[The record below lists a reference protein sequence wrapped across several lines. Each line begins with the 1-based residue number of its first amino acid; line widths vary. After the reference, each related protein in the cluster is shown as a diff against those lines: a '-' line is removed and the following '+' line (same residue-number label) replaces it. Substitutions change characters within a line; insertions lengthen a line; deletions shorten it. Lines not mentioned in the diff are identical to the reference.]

1 MGPLT
6 TFASPTNSTAAAT
19 TTTTPLPAFV
29 AGAQADVR
37 GTLVAVHFRDERGF
51 AIFSLEQADGSRIRA
66 LGCLPAD
73 VTLRAVVRV
82 GGTWTRHA
90 QYGWQVQVKTVEL
103 VDHLDRRGVVA
114 FLVAYTTHLGP
125 VRAAQAVERFG
136 DRVFE
141 VIRQNPEE
149 LCAIK
154 GITPGRARAVH
165 ESFAQVASI
174 ANVDSWLRHIGL
186 GKADARRVREAYG
199 DDAVRLVRGNP
210 YRLADDIHGIGFV
223 TADSLRLMLG
233 IAPTSTFRLHA
244 ALKYV
249 LSLVARTEG
258 HVYLP
263 LGDLSDRTARQ
274 LDERRASTGRWEPD
288 PERVKAIRA
297 YIPHFTLTE
306 DARLEAGSSGDLA
319 ADDAHVYSRELYEAE
334 CLAAERLARL
344 LGQNT
349 PLFKPDEL
357 ESAIRQAEKDHEI
370 VLEADQRRAI
380 ATALTGQV
388 SIISGGPGE

>member
-1 MGPLT
+1 MSPVT
-6 TFASPTNSTAAAT
+6 TFASSTGRTAVT
-19 TTTTPLPAFV
+19 TITTPPLPAFV
-29 AGAQADVR
+29 AGAQADIR

-51 AIFSLEQADGSRIRA
+51 AIFSLEGADGSRIRA
-66 LGCLPAD
+66 LGYLPPD

-90 QYGWQVQVKTVEL
+90 QYGWQVQVRTVEL

-125 VRAAQAVERFG
+125 IRAAEAVERFG

-141 VIRQNPEE
+141 VIRDSPED

-154 GITPGRARAVH
+154 GITPSRARALH
-165 ESFAQVASI
+165 ESFAQVATI

-199 DDAVRLVRGNP
+199 DDAVRLVRENP
-210 YRLADDIHGIGFV
+210 YRLADEIHGIGFL

-249 LSLVARTEG
+249 LSVVARTEG

-263 LGDLSDRTARQ
+263 LAELTDRTARQ
-274 LDERRASTGRWEPD
+274 LDERRATTGRWETEPQL
-288 PERVKAIRA
+288 VAAIRA
-297 YIPHFTLTE
+297 YAPEFALTE
-306 DARLEAGSSGDLA
+306 DARLEAGPSGDLQ
-319 ADDAHVYSRELYEAE
+319 ADDARVYSRELYDAE
-334 CLAAERLARL
+334 CLAATRLAQL
-344 LGQNT
+344 LRQDA
-349 PLFKPDEL
+349 PLFKADEL
-357 ESAIRQAEKDHEI
+357 ETAISQSEEFHEI
-370 VLEADQRRAI
+370 VLEADQ
-380 ATALTGQV
+380 
-388 SIISGGPGE
+388 

>member
-1 MGPLT
+1 M
-6 TFASPTNSTAAAT
+6 
-19 TTTTPLPAFV
+19 
-29 AGAQADVR
+29 
-37 GTLVAVHFRDERGF
+37 
-51 AIFSLEQADGSRIRA
+51 
-66 LGCLPAD
+66 
-73 VTLRAVVRV
+73 
-82 GGTWTRHA
+82 
-90 QYGWQVQVKTVEL
+90 
-103 VDHLDRRGVVA
+103 DHLDRRGVVA

-125 VRAAQAVERFG
+125 VRAAHAVERFG

-186 GKADARRVREAYG
+186 GKADARRVCEAYG

-249 LSLVARTEG
+249 LSL
-258 HVYLP
+258 
-263 LGDLSDRTARQ
+263 
-274 LDERRASTGRWEPD
+274 
-288 PERVKAIRA
+288 
-297 YIPHFTLTE
+297 
-306 DARLEAGSSGDLA
+306 
-319 ADDAHVYSRELYEAE
+319 
-334 CLAAERLARL
+334 
-344 LGQNT
+344 
-349 PLFKPDEL
+349 EL
-357 ESAIRQAEKDHEI
+357 ESKATSTCHSETWRIAPRGSWTSVAQA
-370 VLEADQRRAI
+370 
-380 ATALTGQV
+380 
-388 SIISGGPGE
+388 PGAGNQIPNW